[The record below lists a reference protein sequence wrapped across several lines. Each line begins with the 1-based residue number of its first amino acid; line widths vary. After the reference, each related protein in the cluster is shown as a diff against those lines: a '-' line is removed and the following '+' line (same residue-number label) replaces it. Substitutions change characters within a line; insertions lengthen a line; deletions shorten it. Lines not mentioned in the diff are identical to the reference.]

1 MTTSKKSPKK
11 RSDKYDEKLQVEG
24 TFMDI
29 IGAVVED
36 AEKKTVKKRAAKKS

>member
-1 MTTSKKSPKK
+1 MVKKKSKK

-29 IGAVVED
+29 IGAVVDD
-36 AEKKTVKKRAAKKS
+36 AEKKTAKKRADKKS